1 MVTGLGLA
9 SVICGGLAAV
19 LWIPAIWVPWI
30 SIIGLA
36 AAIAAGVLGYFGN
49 KQFEQRCAYM
59 QQQAAAYGQP
69 FRKPFNFSKLGLLLA
84 GIGGGMNL
92 ICFMHWLTFVPYARF
107 IGSRI

>member
-1 MVTGLGLA
+1 
-9 SVICGGLAAV
+9 
-19 LWIPAIWVPWI
+19 
-30 SIIGLA
+30 
-36 AAIAAGVLGYFGN
+36 
-49 KQFEQRCAYM
+49 M

-92 ICFMHWLTFVPYARF
+92 ICFMNWITFVPYARF